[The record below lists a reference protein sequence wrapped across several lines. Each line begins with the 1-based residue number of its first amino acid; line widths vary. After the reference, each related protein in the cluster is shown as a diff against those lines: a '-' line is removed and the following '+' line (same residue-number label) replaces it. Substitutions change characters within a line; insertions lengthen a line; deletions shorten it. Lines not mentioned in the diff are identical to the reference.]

1 MSVHVCL
8 RLCVSSGVHV
18 CPRCWKGGLCRLDV
32 HRGRVVARVPS
43 EAGLGP
49 GVGGQG
55 WRVEAGAG
63 GAAFTQLRGSWGTNG
78 GPGKASSPG
87 QPDWTVLASSTP
99 PAPSSRS
106 PGAVALKSG
115 RAEVTR
121 LWTPGQMLHFT
132 EG

>member
-1 MSVHVCL
+1 MCA
-8 RLCVSSGVHV
+8 
-18 CPRCWKGGLCRLDV
+18 RCWKGGLCRLDV
-32 HRGRVVARVPS
+32 HRGQVEARVPP

-49 GVGGQG
+49 GVGVPG
-55 WRVEAGAG
+55 WRVDAGAG

-87 QPDWTVLASSTP
+87 QPDQTVLASP
-99 PAPSSRS
+99 LPAPSSRS

-115 RAEVTR
+115 RAKVTR
-121 LWTPGQMLHFT
+121 LWTPGQILHFT